1 MDLARLLSDPNT
13 SRVCLR
19 AFLRNEDH
27 EHPVDVDDD
36 VLTVLIRTLKH
47 ANEREVQ
54 ALVASTLAV
63 VTSGA
68 DDSKRLAATKKG
80 VVRPLIA
87 LCLDRR
93 HDISNNAA
101 VKEQLVVHERALA
114 TLRNLTTLPSF
125 CHELESIDFGGV
137 DILKLFIDWCLVW
150 DEESSSLYASFG
162 HLVVDDSDAAAAFDS
177 LAVGKE
183 LVGRVLNRCQ
193 DDDDGI
199 LVDLFDMSDD
209 DDEEARLCEILLE
222 SGHFERSFFD
232 IDERGFN
239 SFWANV
245 IVDGET
251 FDDGQFRAV
260 VSQIKEGE
268 NGCRYSVPL
277 RDKGE
282 KVQCRLVG
290 ARPVVRCQLAIEH
303 ATAILRN
310 VASCSSSFRSSIARR
325 GLRAL
330 QKLVYL
336 PLRRVRAQAIALLA
350 NLSADSTLLSAI
362 GETGI
367 TTELASIGIDLTNG
381 HEIVLLSIR
390 CLRNLSVLKENR
402 APLEADDKWVKLL
415 EAAERSDNEEIW
427 QEALSLTKNMW
438 KDAICSRKSLP
449 QATDVS
455 QRNSPSLSRSPK
467 LTDPSSAEKKRGYG
481 PGEWISEPISRHVP
495 RELVVNDRG
504 NGSHGVDD
512 DNDDDDDDDDLSTF
526 FTNLRFSTRQSP
538 SQNQLS
544 ATDQRIY
551 QRNRNHGLTNDQTRV
566 LASTTERKMFYRF
579 IFT

>member
-1 MDLARLLSDPNT
+1 MHAL
-13 SRVCLR
+13 CMR
-19 AFLRNEDH
+19 ASH
-27 EHPVDVDDD
+27 V
-36 VLTVLIRTLKH
+36 
-47 ANEREVQ
+47 VQ
-54 ALVASTLAV
+54 ARGHIIIIIRGLS
-63 VTSGA
+63 
-68 DDSKRLAATKKG
+68 
-80 VVRPLIA
+80 
-87 LCLDRR
+87 
-93 HDISNNAA
+93 DISNNAA

-282 KVQCRLVG
+282 V
-290 ARPVVRCQLAIEH
+290 
-303 ATAILRN
+303 
-310 VASCSSSFRSSIARR
+310 
-325 GLRAL
+325 
-330 QKLVYL
+330 
-336 PLRRVRAQAIALLA
+336 
-350 NLSADSTLLSAI
+350 
-362 GETGI
+362 
-367 TTELASIGIDLTNG
+367 
-381 HEIVLLSIR
+381 
-390 CLRNLSVLKENR
+390 
-402 APLEADDKWVKLL
+402 
-415 EAAERSDNEEIW
+415 
-427 QEALSLTKNMW
+427 
-438 KDAICSRKSLP
+438 
-449 QATDVS
+449 
-455 QRNSPSLSRSPK
+455 RNS
-467 LTDPSSAEKKRGYG
+467 
-481 PGEWISEPISRHVP
+481 
-495 RELVVNDRG
+495 
-504 NGSHGVDD
+504 
-512 DNDDDDDDDDLSTF
+512 
-526 FTNLRFSTRQSP
+526 
-538 SQNQLS
+538 
-544 ATDQRIY
+544 
-551 QRNRNHGLTNDQTRV
+551 RNRETNVIRIRDFCRRCSV
-566 LASTTERKMFYRF
+566 V
-579 IFT
+579 